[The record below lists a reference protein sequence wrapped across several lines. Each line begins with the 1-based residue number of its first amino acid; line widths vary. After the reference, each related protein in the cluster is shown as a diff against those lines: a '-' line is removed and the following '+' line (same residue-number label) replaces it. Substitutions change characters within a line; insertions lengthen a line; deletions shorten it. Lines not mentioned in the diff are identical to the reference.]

1 MAQPNAFG
9 GKDLRVMRKS
19 GPTDAAP
26 KFMSTITTKG
36 LTETMEYDDATV
48 PNSDNPDQVWAR
60 RSLPKGSAWSVSF
73 SGVADPLAYK
83 QMRADMQSG
92 VPTYVQ
98 IQVAKPAAQGGGRWD
113 GAVFYENLQI
123 QSDAG
128 GVVKFTGQLRGDGEL
143 AWADA
148 AAGGP

>member
-19 GPTDAAP
+19 GPADAAP
-26 KFMSTITTKG
+26 KFMGTITTKG
-36 LTETMEYDDATV
+36 LTETVEYDDATV
-48 PNSDNPDQVWAR
+48 PNTDNPDQVWAR
-60 RSLPKGSAWSVSF
+60 RSQPKGTAWSVSV
-73 SGVADPLAYK
+73 SGVADPASYK
-83 QMRADMQSG
+83 QMRADMLSG
-92 VPTYVQ
+92 VASFLQ

-128 GVVKFTGQLRGDGEL
+128 GVVKYTGQMRGDGEL
-143 AWADA
+143 TWTDA